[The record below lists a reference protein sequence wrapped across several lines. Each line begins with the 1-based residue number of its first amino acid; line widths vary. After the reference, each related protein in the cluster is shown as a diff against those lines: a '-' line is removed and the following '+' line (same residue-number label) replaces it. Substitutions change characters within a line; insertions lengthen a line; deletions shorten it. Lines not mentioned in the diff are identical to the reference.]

1 MPKNEFFKF
10 KQFTIWQN
18 QTAMKVSTDAC
29 ILGALAT
36 FENCKNIL
44 DIGTGT
50 GLLALMTAQNHPNA
64 TIDAIEIEENAY
76 FQAKKN
82 VAESPFGERINVF
95 KSSIQQFESTKE
107 YDLII
112 SNPPFFVNATKSSN
126 SEKNIARHTD
136 LLPFSDLISSV
147 LRLMDSKGVFYLLLP
162 VTEMNLFIELA
173 TKNQLYCIEKT
184 EIADSIDKPFH
195 RNVAKFSFEHKTLKS
210 NKLIIKHNQEYSTE
224 FIALLKNF
232 YLYL

>member
-1 MPKNEFFKF
+1 MAKNDFFKF

-29 ILGALAT
+29 ILGALAK
-36 FENCKNIL
+36 FENAKNIL
-44 DIGTGT
+44 DIGSGT
-50 GLLALMTAQNHPNA
+50 GLLALMAAQNHPNV
-64 TIDAIEIEENAY
+64 TIDAIEIEGNAY
-76 FQAKKN
+76 LQAQKN
-82 VAESPFGERINVF
+82 VTESPFGERINVY
-95 KSSIQQFESTKE
+95 KSSIQLFESTKK

-112 SNPPFFVNATKSSN
+112 SNPPFFVNATKSIN

-136 LLPFSDLISSV
+136 LLPFPDLISSV
-147 LRLMDSKGVFYLLLP
+147 MRLMDSKGVFYLLLP

-173 TKNQLYCIEKT
+173 TKNQLYYIEKT
-184 EIADSIDKPFH
+184 EITDSIDKPFH
-195 RNVAKFSFEHKTLKS
+195 RIVAKFSFEHKKLKR

-224 FIALLKNF
+224 FIALLKDF